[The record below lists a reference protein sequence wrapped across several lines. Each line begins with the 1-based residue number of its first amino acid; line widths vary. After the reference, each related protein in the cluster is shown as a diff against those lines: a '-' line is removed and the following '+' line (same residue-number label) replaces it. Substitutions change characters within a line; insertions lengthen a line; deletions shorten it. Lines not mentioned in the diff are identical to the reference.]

1 MALAILDAQN
11 SLLDWDLV
19 TVFIQLPE
27 GDDIILEAREEEDT
41 NELDFFSCLT
51 GERHDVTD
59 LSWNQ
64 RPVTEPHDS
73 LQLATELREGL
84 YSPRHVAC
92 RTGVH
97 VPTFKFL
104 VGAQEDVGLQLLQ
117 LKTALW
123 RRCGVD

>member
-1 MALAILDAQN
+1 MALAILDAHN

-27 GDDIILEAREEEDT
+27 GDDIILEAWEEEDT

-73 LQLATELREGL
+73 LQLATEFREGL
-84 YSPRHVAC
+84 YSSSCGLSHRCPCTNLQVSR
-92 RTGVH
+92 RGPGRRGP
-97 VPTFKFL
+97 PTL
-104 VGAQEDVGLQLLQ
+104 AAEDRPLAAVRG
-117 LKTALW
+117 
-123 RRCGVD
+123 